1 MPLCNYR
8 MCHNLASSSYQG
20 YCNKNHMERGL
31 KDERDESAFTI
42 RVGSLR
48 VGSPETTL
56 TLEAALTSS
65 SRCFQESLIPG
76 KHSEEGCFTSSSHY
90 EVCKEPPRASAACPA
105 KSDPSPSQTSRNP
118 DSKS

>member
-48 VGSPETTL
+48 VGS
-56 TLEAALTSS
+56 LEATLTSS

-76 KHSEEGCFTSSSHY
+76 KHSEEGCFTSSSRC
-90 EVCKEPPRASAACPA
+90 EACKEPPRALAACPA
-105 KSDPSPSQTSRNP
+105 KSDLLPSQTSRNP